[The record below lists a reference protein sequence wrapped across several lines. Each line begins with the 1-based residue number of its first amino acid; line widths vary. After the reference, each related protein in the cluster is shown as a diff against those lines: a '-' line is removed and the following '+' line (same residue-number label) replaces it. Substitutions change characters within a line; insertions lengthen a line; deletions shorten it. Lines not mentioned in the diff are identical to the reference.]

1 MLNVERGSHT
11 NKLPQLITWSRPY
24 VKLLK
29 IGNMIFNDCYMSKDL
44 YGIHLICSGKWK
56 RNKLKSK
63 LKK

>member
-1 MLNVERGSHT
+1 MLNVERVYLT
-11 NKLPQLITWSRPY
+11 NKLPQLTAWSRPY

-44 YGIHLICSGKWK
+44 YGINLICSGIWK